1 MNIAIVGIGKFGK
14 TLTESLAKENHNI
27 TIIDNKADVIESVVE
42 QFDVMGYCGNAASYT
57 TLKDSYVDKAD
68 LFIATTSSD
77 ETNILCCLVA
87 KKLGVK
93 RTIARIRNPEYALQ
107 VQLMQN
113 ELGISLTL
121 NPDLDTAH
129 EICRTLTFPS
139 AVKVEPFAEGK
150 VDLVETRVTKDSLI
164 CNKSLAEINEKY
176 KINILVCA
184 INRGN
189 EVLIPNGKTIIN
201 EGDYIYI
208 CSSARLKTNSF
219 KKLNLF
225 KSNLKSALIIGGGR
239 ITYYLAKLLINRGI
253 SVKIIEKDINIC
265 KTLSESLPEAII
277 INGDATNHALLEEE
291 GIANSDSFITLTG
304 LDETNII
311 LSSYA
316 KNRNCPKVI
325 TKVNNPS
332 YNLILNNIGLDS
344 VFSPKEIFTNHI
356 IRFARGMEN
365 SLESEFKS
373 LYRLIDDKVEALEFI
388 ISKETKYTSIPLKDL
403 KIKKGFLLASIVREN
418 RIIIPTGTD
427 TIKPLDHIVIVTT
440 HKSIK
445 DVSEILE

>member
-1 MNIAIVGIGKFGK
+1 M
-14 TLTESLAKENHNI
+14 
-27 TIIDNKADVIESVVE
+27 
-42 QFDVMGYCGNAASYT
+42 
-57 TLKDSYVDKAD
+57 
-68 LFIATTSSD
+68 
-77 ETNILCCLVA
+77 
-87 KKLGVK
+87 
-93 RTIARIRNPEYALQ
+93 
-107 VQLMQN
+107 
-113 ELGISLTL
+113 
-121 NPDLDTAH
+121 
-129 EICRTLTFPS
+129 
-139 AVKVEPFAEGK
+139 
-150 VDLVETRVTKDSLI
+150 
-164 CNKSLAEINEKY
+164 
-176 KINILVCA
+176 
-184 INRGN
+184 
-189 EVLIPNGKTIIN
+189 LIPNGKTIIN

-332 YNLILNNIGLDS
+332 YNLILNNQ
-344 VFSPKEIFTNHI
+344 NI
-356 IRFARGMEN
+356 IT
-365 SLESEFKS
+365 
-373 LYRLIDDKVEALEFI
+373 V
-388 ISKETKYTSIPLKDL
+388 LKMR
-403 KIKKGFLLASIVREN
+403 AVM
-418 RIIIPTGTD
+418 
-427 TIKPLDHIVIVTT
+427 
-440 HKSIK
+440 
-445 DVSEILE
+445 